1 MNAHVQ
7 DCQAALDTDAEVEVM
22 KGVKKPK
29 PHMLAPIKEA
39 LGKAHSGYVAREQK
53 AGCKPFNKTDL
64 MDAICEPLDTFG
76 QLNRAE
82 PSRYLPRDKAEKL
95 AGILGIEMSALFYP
109 SKEEVEQAEARKA
122 AMEARVSKIWPK
134 YEALSADLEK
144 GRAAV
149 LEELRAYRLPMAEPD
164 QYGDLLRDMTIRSVR
179 VEPLKPREEEFGL
192 EHVPAVTETV
202 RMLAGAAVDVIKN
215 PAGTGAFGLG
225 MLLREHVLNVLKPLG
240 IVLLTGRYV
249 ERREQHE
256 DWDVVLGDNIEPV
269 RVLVLRICSVDMATR
284 IIAEGLPWSREGEAF
299 EETYVERYPEHYGR
313 TLAELE
319 AWNGGPIGPNLSAV
333 EAAAR
338 AVDVFIEANCSTT
351 DADSD

>member
-1 MNAHVQ
+1 MDAHVQ
-7 DCQAALDTDAEVEVM
+7 NCQAALDTDAEVEVM
-22 KGVKKPK
+22 KGAKKPK

-39 LGKAHSGYVAREQK
+39 LGKAHSDYVAREQK
-53 AGCKPFNKTDL
+53 AGGKPFNKTAL
-64 MDAICEPLDTFG
+64 MDAIEEPLDTFG

-95 AGILGIEMSALFYP
+95 AGILGFEVSALFYP

-144 GRAAV
+144 ARAAV
-149 LEELRAYRLPMAEPD
+149 LEELHAYRLPMAEPD
-164 QYGDLLRDMTIRSVR
+164 QYGDLLRDMTTRGVR
-179 VEPLKPREEEFGL
+179 VEPLKIREEEFGL

-202 RMLAGAAVDVIKN
+202 RMLAGAVGIIND
-215 PAGTGAFGLG
+215 PTGPGAFGLG
-225 MLLREHVLNVLKPLG
+225 MHLRDHVLKVLKPLG
-240 IVLLTGRYV
+240 IVLLVGRYV
-249 ERREQHE
+249 ERRVQYE
-256 DWDVVLGDNIEPV
+256 DWDEVPGDNIEPV
-269 RVLVLRICSVDMATR
+269 RVLVLRICSADMAAR
-284 IIAEGLPWSREGEAF
+284 IAAEGLSWSRGGEAS

-319 AWNGGPIGPNLSAV
+319 AWNGGPIGPNLSVV

-338 AVDVFIEANCSTT
+338 AVDTFIQANRTT
-351 DADSD
+351 AEG